1 VFDDSSGF
9 SGHSILSH
17 RTNRSG
23 SVRTGEPLRLAQHHW
38 GEPIFFSIIL
48 VTGLVV
54 FFIQLWTWAI
64 PQLTFYQEFVPS
76 RGTIIETR
84 ISETVIDTVNVFRPE
99 VFLEH
104 QVQGVSYRV
113 WTFDFRTLKPKEG
126 FVADRQLAESAL
138 LAFKPGQSTECWYR
152 TGHPEEAVVVWK
164 NSVWGWFFL
173 LLSFSLI
180 VSGLVGFVQSFRL
193 VAVSEERKAARAMS
207 VSPLHS
213 LTETDNSRRFDWST
227 VPDIRIINESP
238 GTHLAFRLPIGNQ
251 PIFSLVGLMLFTMAW
266 FIISVGIMFHS
277 FIYPAENG
285 SDQIIGVVFRGLFCG
300 VGIILFGSVMRRL
313 FLAFRLGPTLLEI
326 SDHPL
331 YPGRKY
337 RVLLQQSG
345 ILRFNHFSVDLV
357 CEEIARFRQGTDT
370 VTNRKDVFRQT
381 IFSRNDFETT
391 PDLPLHQ
398 EFFFQLPIEAM
409 HSFRCE
415 NNEILWKIDLY
426 AQFVGKSEIRREC
439 PMVVR
444 PVVLNDLTLE
454 GGGL

>member
-1 VFDDSSGF
+1 MFDDSSGF
-9 SGHSILSH
+9 SRRSISNH
-17 RTNRSG
+17 SG
-23 SVRTGEPLRLAQHHW
+23 SARTGKPSQSARHRW
-38 GEPIFFSIIL
+38 GEPFFYLIIFI
-48 VTGLVV
+48 TGVVV
-54 FFIQLWTWAI
+54 FCIQLWTWAI
-64 PQLTFYQEFVPS
+64 PQLTFYQEFIPS
-76 RGTIIETR
+76 RGTVAETR
-84 ISETVIDTVNVFRPE
+84 ISETTIDSVSVFRPE
-99 VFLEH
+99 VLLEH
-104 QVQGVSYRV
+104 QVQGISYRV
-113 WTFDFRTLKPKEG
+113 WTFDLRTLKPKEG
-126 FVADRQLAESAL
+126 FVANRQLAESVL
-138 LAFKPGQSTECWYR
+138 LPFQPGQSIECWYR
-152 TGHPEEAVVVWK
+152 AGHPEEAVVVWK

-180 VSGLVGFVQSFRL
+180 VSGLVGFVQSFHL
-193 VAVSEERKAARAMS
+193 IAVSEERKAARAQS

-213 LTETDNSRRFDWST
+213 LTANSRRFDWHT
-227 VPDIRIINESP
+227 VPDIRFINESP

-251 PIFSLVGLMLFTMAW
+251 PIFPLVGLTLFTMAW
-266 FIISVGIMFHS
+266 FIISFGIMLHS
-277 FIYPAENG
+277 FIYPAENR

-300 VGIILFGSVMRRL
+300 VGIILLASVLHRL
-313 FLAFRLGPTLLEI
+313 FLAFRLGLTLLEI

-345 ILRFNHFSVDLV
+345 VLRFDHFSVDLV

-381 IFSRNDFETT
+381 IFRRNDFETT

-398 EFFFQLPIEAM
+398 EFFFQLPIDAM
-409 HSFRCE
+409 HSFRHE

-426 AQFVGKSEIRREC
+426 AKIVGESEIRREC

>member
-1 VFDDSSGF
+1 MERPSR
-9 SGHSILSH
+9 LPRH
-17 RTNRSG
+17 R
-23 SVRTGEPLRLAQHHW
+23 W
-38 GEPIFFSIIL
+38 GEPIFFAIIL
-48 VTGLVV
+48 ITGLIV

-64 PQLTFYQEFVPS
+64 PQLTFYQEVIPS
-76 RGTIIETR
+76 HGTIIETK
-84 ISETVIDTVNVFRPE
+84 IAEITLDTVTVFRPE
-99 VFLEH
+99 VLLEH

-126 FVADRQLAESAL
+126 FVADKQRAESAL
-138 LAFKPGQSTECWYR
+138 VPFQPGQSIECWYR
-152 TGHPEEAVVVWK
+152 TGHPEEVVVVWK
-164 NSVWGWFFL
+164 NFVWGWFFL

-193 VAVSEERKAARAMS
+193 VAVSEERKAARAIS
-207 VSPLHS
+207 AFSS
-213 LTETDNSRRFDWST
+213 RDNSRRFDCPT
-227 VPDIRIINESP
+227 IPDIRIISESP
-238 GTHLAFRLPIGNQ
+238 GTHLAFRLPLGNQ
-251 PIFSLVGLMLFTMAW
+251 PIFPLVGLTLFTLAW
-266 FIISVGIMFHS
+266 FIISFGIMFHS
-277 FIYPAENG
+277 FIYPAENR
-285 SDQIIGVVFRGLFCG
+285 SDQVIGVVFRGLFCG
-300 VGIILFGSVMRRL
+300 VGIILFVNVIHRL
-313 FLAFRLGPTLLEI
+313 LLEFRLGPILLEI

-370 VTNRKDVFRQT
+370 ITNRKNVFRQT

-391 PDLPLHQ
+391 PDLPLRQ
-398 EFFFQLPIEAM
+398 EFFFQLPIDAM
-409 HSFRCE
+409 HSFRGE
-415 NNEILWKIDLY
+415 NNEILWKIDLH
-426 AQFVGKSEIRREC
+426 AQIVGKPEIRRES

>member
-1 VFDDSSGF
+1 MFDHPSNFSNHSTSNYSDSVQRERRSR
-9 SGHSILSH
+9 LPQH
-17 RTNRSG
+17 R
-23 SVRTGEPLRLAQHHW
+23 W
-38 GEPIFFSIIL
+38 GEPVFFAIIL
-48 VTGLVV
+48 LAGLLV
-54 FFIQLWTWAI
+54 FFIQLCTWAI
-64 PQLTFYQEFVPS
+64 PQLTFYQEFIAS
-76 RGTIIETR
+76 RGTVLETR
-84 ISETVIDTVNVFRPE
+84 IAETVLDTTTVFRPE
-99 VFLEH
+99 VLLEH

-113 WTFDFRTLKPKEG
+113 WTFDLRTLKPKEG
-126 FVADRQLAESAL
+126 FVADKQLAESAL
-138 LAFKPGQSTECWYR
+138 VSFQPGQSIECWYR
-152 TGHPEEAVVVWK
+152 TDHPEEAVVVWK

-180 VSGLVGFVQSFRL
+180 VSGLVGFLQSFRL
-193 VAVSEERKAARAMS
+193 VAVSEERKAARAIS
-207 VSPLHS
+207 VALFHNNSPHF
-213 LTETDNSRRFDWST
+213 RCPT

-238 GTHLAFRLPIGNQ
+238 GTHLAFRLPLGNQ
-251 PIFSLVGLMLFTMAW
+251 PIFPLVGLTLFTFAW
-266 FIISVGIMFHS
+266 FLISFGIMFHS
-277 FIYPAENG
+277 FIYPAENR
-285 SDQIIGVVFRGLFCG
+285 SDQVIGVVFRGLFCG
-300 VGIILFGSVMRRL
+300 VGIILFVNVMHRL
-313 FLAFRLGPTLLEI
+313 FLEFRLGPTLLEI

-391 PDLPLHQ
+391 PDLPLRQ
-398 EFFFQLPIEAM
+398 EFFFQLPIDAM
-409 HSFRCE
+409 HSFRGE
-415 NNEILWKIDLY
+415 NNEILWKIDFH
-426 AQFVGKSEIRREC
+426 AQMVGKPEIRREC